1 MERDWSGR
9 AGRTTLS
16 YHDTLGRRRNEMY
29 RYAVLF
35 LTLAACSEDG
45 FVPIFDGKSL
55 TGWQLVKGFGRGY
68 VVEDGKLV
76 CPLDGGGNLFTD
88 KEFSNF
94 VLRFEFRT
102 EPGGNNGIGIRSPL
116 SPSVSRDGMEIQ
128 IL

>member
-1 MERDWSGR
+1 
-9 AGRTTLS
+9 
-16 YHDTLGRRRNEMY
+16 MY
-29 RYAVLF
+29 RF
-35 LTLAACSEDG
+35 LLLCVALTAWAEDG
-45 FVPIFDGKSL
+45 FQPIFDGKSL
-55 TGWQLVKGFGRGY
+55 AGWQLVKGYGRGY

-88 KEFSNF
+88 KEYGNF

-128 IL
+128 ILDHGHAKYAGVLKPTQRHGAV